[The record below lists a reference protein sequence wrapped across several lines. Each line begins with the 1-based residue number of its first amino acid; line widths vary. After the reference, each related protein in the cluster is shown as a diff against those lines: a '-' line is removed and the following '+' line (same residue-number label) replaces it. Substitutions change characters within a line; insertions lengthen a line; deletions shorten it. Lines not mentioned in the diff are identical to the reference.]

1 MENTLQ
7 GQNLGKLLFVD
18 DQTVLVNSKD
28 KLQGTVMW
36 QKQIL

>member
-28 KLQGTVMW
+28 NLQGTVMW